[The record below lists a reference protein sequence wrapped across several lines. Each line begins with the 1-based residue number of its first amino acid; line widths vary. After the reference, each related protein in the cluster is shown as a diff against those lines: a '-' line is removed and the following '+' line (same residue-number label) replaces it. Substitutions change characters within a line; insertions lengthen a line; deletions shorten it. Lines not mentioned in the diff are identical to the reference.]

1 MSRGHGVVLT
11 SHLTPAILDC
21 DPRHDDARAVRRV
34 WNPMSDEAKVDTEVV
49 EEDENLTHIAVSLWT
64 ATSWPN

>member
-1 MSRGHGVVLT
+1 
-11 SHLTPAILDC
+11 
-21 DPRHDDARAVRRV
+21 
-34 WNPMSDEAKVDTEVV
+34 MSDEAKVDTEVV